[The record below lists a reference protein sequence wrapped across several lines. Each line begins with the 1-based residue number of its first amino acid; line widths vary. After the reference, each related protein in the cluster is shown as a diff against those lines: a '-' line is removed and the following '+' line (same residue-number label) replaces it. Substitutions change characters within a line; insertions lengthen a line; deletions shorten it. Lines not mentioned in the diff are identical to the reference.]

1 MLYAIA
7 TAIPTAIPIPIPGP
21 YSIPLDPIHLMFC
34 EIIFHSQEKKEKS
47 EQ

>member
-7 TAIPTAIPIPIPGP
+7 TAIPTAIP

>member
-7 TAIPTAIPIPIPGP
+7 TAIATAIPIPGP